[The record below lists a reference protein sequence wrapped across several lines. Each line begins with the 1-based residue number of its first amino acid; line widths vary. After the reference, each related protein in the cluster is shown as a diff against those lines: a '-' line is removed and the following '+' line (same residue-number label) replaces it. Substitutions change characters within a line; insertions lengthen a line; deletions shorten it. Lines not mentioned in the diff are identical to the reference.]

1 MGTARAV
8 ENSNVLEIAQGQS
21 ADDVDQV
28 RILFKEYADWL
39 GFDPCF
45 HDFDQELAEL
55 PGEYAPPAG
64 RLLLARREGTSAGCV
79 GLRKLDEGIC
89 EMKRLY
95 VRPAFRGH
103 GIGRRLGELLIEE
116 ARRIGYNRMRL
127 DTLKSMTA
135 ARALYESFGF
145 YPIEPYSYHPI
156 PGTKCFELQL
166 GSRPAD

>member
-1 MGTARAV
+1 M
-8 ENSNVLEIAQGQS
+8 LEITPGHV
-21 ADDVDQV
+21 ADELDRV
-28 RILFKEYADWL
+28 RALFREYANWL

-64 RLLLARREGTSAGCV
+64 RLLLARWGGKPAGCV
-79 GLRKLDEGIC
+79 GLRKLEEEIC

-103 GIGRRLGELLIEE
+103 SIGRRLIEVLIEE
-116 ARRIGYNRMRL
+116 ARRIGFSRMRL
-127 DTLKSMTA
+127 DTLESMAA
-135 ARALYESFGF
+135 ARALYQSFGF

-156 PGTKCFELQL
+156 PGTKCYELEL
-166 GSRPAD
+166 TSPPPD